1 MSGAMVEGLPVKESQ
16 AKPDAITSGMS
27 PEEIQREKNKEYQ
40 RRSRALKKERQISQI
55 GLTGTGNS
63 VSPAQTAPVRPVLR
77 AVQPGERAAVS
88 VKPGDKPVPLSEG
101 LRIEAIA
108 PSLAM
113 MAAQMM
119 NDGRLAILATVEVP
133 IDGPDTPPRPL
144 MAAFGASLDKVADL
158 SGITLT
164 ALEAAYLQTAML
176 TMTMVGIYRSLEPRP
191 LNPEKTTVEKK
202 D

>member
-1 MSGAMVEGLPVKESQ
+1 MSGIAVEGMPVKESQ
-16 AKPDAITSGMS
+16 AQPDASLSGMS

-40 RRSRALKKERQISQI
+40 RASRERKKLRQIEQI
-55 GLTGTGNS
+55 GLTGG
-63 VSPAQTAPVRPVLR
+63 VKGPSPAQATPVRPVLR
-77 AVQPGERAAVS
+77 AVQPGERA

-164 ALEAAYLQTAML
+164 ALEAAYLNTAML
-176 TMTMVGIYRSLEPRP
+176 AMTMVGIYRSLEPRA
-191 LNPEKTTVEKK
+191 LNPEKTTVPPPKK